1 MSEDAGAT
9 GTQDVQTELTPTP
22 SNANSNNASRTNR
35 PSNRNGN
42 PQSSTNR
49 DFSGATPK
57 LGAILALRSENITL
71 KSNYERFM
79 DKLAIHAANELK
91 DGDAIVEVTKNPK
104 AKTIEDFKN
113 KNKPIELSDD
123 LKQSSVEVEIHKEE
137 MKEHAKD
144 LKLMKGNLKKACTIV
159 FGNWTESVQT
169 MIKTDYNYVDESKLF
184 DHA

>member
-9 GTQDVQTELTPTP
+9 GTQDAQTELTPAP
-22 SNANSNNASRTNR
+22 SNANANNTSRTNR

-42 PQSSTNR
+42 PQSSMNR

-79 DKLAIHAANELK
+79 DKLAIHIVNELK

-104 AKTIEDFKN
+104 AKMIEDLRTKISQLN
-113 KNKPIELSDD
+113 
-123 LKQSSVEVEIHKEE
+123 
-137 MKEHAKD
+137 
-144 LKLMKGNLKKACTIV
+144 
-159 FGNWTESVQT
+159 
-169 MIKTDYNYVDESKLF
+169 
-184 DHA
+184 